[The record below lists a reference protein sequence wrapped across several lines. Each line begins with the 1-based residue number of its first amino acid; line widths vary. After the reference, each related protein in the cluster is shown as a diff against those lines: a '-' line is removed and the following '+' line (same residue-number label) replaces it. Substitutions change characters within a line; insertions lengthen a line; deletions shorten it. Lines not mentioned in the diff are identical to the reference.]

1 MKFSSQS
8 NQLTLDGFGS
18 SLQDLPKDNRW
29 VKIGDKMPWAEI
41 EKIYNSKLNNVHCG
55 AGNKP
60 ARVIIGAL
68 IVKHKMNLSDEETIQ
83 AIRENPYMQYML
95 GLQWFTTNK
104 VFDSS
109 LFVTIRK
116 RLSQD
121 EFNNMSEE
129 LLTRLIEK
137 ARKDKEEQSKKHEGN
152 SDSEAGASDSK
163 ESDSSSAKFKEAKP
177 NKGLMKID
185 ATCCNAEVRYPTDL
199 DLLNDGLEVIDRIF
213 DKFCKKTGLHR
224 PETHLKELHSAYLN
238 VVKLRRKPK
247 AKLRECMELLLTH
260 LNRNYLALLNTMGKV
275 EGAWNYIKPHEMKL
289 LFTVRDMWK
298 QQRQMFNEGTH
309 QCKDRIISVFQPHVR
324 PIVRGK
330 TKAKI
335 EFGAKVGASV
345 VEGFTFI
352 DHHSWDAYNESE
364 DLLPQLRLYK
374 QRWGCLPAKV
384 EADKIYMNRWNRQ
397 ILRLLGIEI
406 GGKPLGRP
414 SKEQQT
420 QEYRDLMAKNIGERN
435 EVEATFGT
443 GKRIYRADNIRAKL
457 PDTGESWACA
467 CFFVKN
473 LKKFIRELLF
483 VLIEICPL
491 GRRSGLRTALFENY
505 AQFVTVSAIPAAC
518 RLRIIQ

>member
-1 MKFSSQS
+1 MKYSSQS
-8 NQLTLDGFGS
+8 QQLTLDGFGS
-18 SLQDLPKDNRW
+18 SLDDLPKDNRW

-41 EKIYNSKLNNVHCG
+41 ERLYNSRLNNIHCG

-83 AIRENPYMQYML
+83 AIQENPYMQYML
-95 GLQWFTTNK
+95 GLPAFTTK
-104 VFDSS
+104 RVFDPS

-116 RLSQD
+116 RLGMED
-121 EFNNMSEE
+121 FNSMSEE
-129 LLTRLIEK
+129 LLKQLLEK
-137 ARKDKEEQSKKHEGN
+137 ARKEKADQSKSQKNDDGQGTAANANSSEPSGANPVFGN
-152 SDSEAGASDSK
+152 
-163 ESDSSSAKFKEAKP
+163 AKP

-185 ATCCNAEVRYPTDL
+185 ATCCNAEVRYPIDL

-213 DKFCKKTGLHR
+213 DKFCKKSGIHR
-224 PETHLKELHSAYLN
+224 PVTHLKELHSAYLN
-238 VVKLRRKPK
+238 VIKLRRKPK
-247 AKLRECMELLLTH
+247 TKLNACKELLLTH
-260 LNRNYLALLNTMGKV
+260 LNRNYLALLNAMGKV
-275 EGAWNYIKPHEMKL
+275 KGAVKYIKPHDLQL

-298 QQRQMFNEGTH
+298 QQRQMFKDGTH
-309 QCKDRIISVFQPHVR
+309 QCKDRIISIFQPHVR

-330 TKAKI
+330 SKAKI

-364 DLLPQLRLYK
+364 DLLLQLRLYK
-374 QRWGCLPAKV
+374 RRWGCLPAKV

-420 QEYRDLMAKNIGERN
+420 QEYRDLMAKNVGERN

-443 GKRIYRADNIRAKL
+443 SKRIYRADNIRAKL

-483 VLIEICPL
+483 ALMEICPL
-491 GRRSGLRTALFENY
+491 GRRSGLRMALFENY
-505 AQFVTVSAIPAAC
+505 VQFARIPAISAIC
-518 RLRIIQ
+518 W